1 MFMKKLLFL
10 LLVSLF
16 LFAAC
21 TSVSTTHPDGS
32 KTILYPDGT
41 LEHVN

>member
-1 MFMKKLLFL
+1 MKKFLFL
-10 LLVSLF
+10 LICALF
-16 LFAAC
+16 IFISC
-21 TSVSTTHPDGS
+21 ESVSTTHPDGS

>member
-1 MFMKKLLFL
+1 MKKIFVL
-10 LLVSLF
+10 LLLSLL

-41 LEHVN
+41 MEHVF

>member
-1 MFMKKLLFL
+1 MKKIIVLILF
-10 LLVSLF
+10 SLI